1 VPKLITLNFLAF
13 LAAIGCGG
21 AEAPMTSPAPTAF
34 SQTDLVVGSGT
45 AARTA
50 ARLTVHY
57 TGWLYDASQ
66 PDNKGK
72 KFDSSIGGEPFTFR
86 LGAGE
91 VIRGWDR
98 GFDAMRVGGKRRLVI
113 PPDLGYGATGTQ
125 GIPGNAGLVFEM
137 ELLDVR

>member
-1 VPKLITLNFLAF
+1 VPTLIFFTLLA
-13 LAAIGCGG
+13 IISCGG
-21 AEAPMTSPAPTAF
+21 AEAPVTSPAPTAF
-34 SQTDLVVGSGT
+34 SQTDITAGSGT
-45 AARTA
+45 EARKG

-72 KFDSSIGGEPFTFR
+72 QFDSSVGGEPFTFR

-91 VIRGWDR
+91 VIRGWDQ
-98 GFDAMRVGGKRRLVI
+98 GFEGIRVRGKRRLII
-113 PPDLGYGATGTQ
+113 PPDLGYGSTGTQ

-137 ELLDVR
+137 ELVDVR